1 MQQPPE
7 SPAGP
12 PPAPPAPRPATAATA
27 SASGS
32 AGAPHGPYAAP
43 FPDGE
48 ADVRDLAVRY
58 LAAWTAAPDRLDGGR
73 PPSDPGVPVLART
86 VASLAGDAPEAA
98 RTAADAVAVW
108 ARRAGRGPGHTGL
121 HDGGLSGTLVG
132 LRLGAA
138 LHPRLRLVADRLRDR
153 LADAAATR
161 GGREEGVRL
170 ADYDLIVGPAGG
182 LLAHCAGAAPEPR
195 HLAPYRDR
203 LVLLCDSRDLRR
215 LRADG
220 YAGHPHLSWLQGRVN
235 TGMGHGAA
243 GVATAL
249 AAAVRHTGPA
259 AADAL
264 RRVAAW
270 LEAQEY
276 EDERGV
282 RTWPGAGLD
291 GRTPPRTA
299 VPRQAWCYGAP
310 GVAWALWD
318 AADALGDRGA
328 ADRAA
333 EVFARLADRYDEGF
347 HLYGDGPADVLG
359 LCHGAGGVLAV
370 ADAFARHA
378 GHGGAARLRDR
389 MAALLRGRLPEAVAR
404 AVEEGAAARPGPSGA
419 SPSGAAG
426 TVGPSGAAGT
436 PGTGASEE
444 RAPGAGGVSAV
455 GASGTAVGAGW
466 SSELLTGAPG
476 ALAALLTA
484 GYGASRTWLPCLG
497 LR

>member
-7 SPAGP
+7 PPAGP
-12 PPAPPAPRPATAATA
+12 PATAPAPAYGP
-27 SASGS
+27 
-32 AGAPHGPYAAP
+32 GAPHGPQIHP
-43 FPDGE
+43 FPDDRAE
-48 ADVRDLAVRY
+48 VLDLAVRY

-86 VASLAGDAPEAA
+86 VASLAGGAPEAA

-138 LHPRLRLVADRLRDR
+138 LHPRLGLVADRLRDR

-203 LVLLCDSRDLRR
+203 LVLLCDSGDLRR
-215 LRADG
+215 LRTDG
-220 YAGHPHLSWLQGRVN
+220 YTGHPHLSWLQGRVN

-318 AADALGDRGA
+318 AADALGDGAA
-328 ADRAA
+328 ADRAV
-333 EVFARLADRYDEGF
+333 EVFTRLADRYDEDF

-378 GHGGAARLRDR
+378 GHAGAARLRDR
-389 MAALLRGRLPEAVAR
+389 LAALLRERLPEAVAR
-404 AVEEGAAARPGPSGA
+404 AVEEGAAAVPGPVPGPSGGSPPGA
-419 SPSGAAG
+419 ADAVDPSGAG
-426 TVGPSGAAGT
+426 GEGGAAGT
-436 PGTGASEE
+436 PG
-444 RAPGAGGVSAV
+444 V
-455 GASGTAVGAGW
+455 GAAVVSWPA
-466 SSELLTGAPG
+466 ELLTGAPG